1 MINTDPGTV
10 NVEFGALRAAADQL
24 FQKARTLDSQLD
36 TLHQHLIPIKET
48 WYASGSSAGIA
59 AEQSET
65 RLRAAI
71 SEIIA
76 IIGQFS
82 GKVTEAHDI
91 QRDLENT
98 TTNYF
103 A

>member
-1 MINTDPGTV
+1 MNTDTSV
-10 NVEFGALRAAADQL
+10 INVEFAALRAAADSL
-24 FQKARTLDSQLD
+24 FAKARTLDNHLD
-36 TLHQHLIPIKET
+36 TLHGHLEPLRAT
-48 WYASGSSAGIA
+48 WVASGSTAGEA
-59 AEQSET
+59 MDASEK
-65 RLRAAI
+65 RLRMAI
-71 SEIIA
+71 AEIIG

-82 GKVTEAHDI
+82 GKVNEAHDV